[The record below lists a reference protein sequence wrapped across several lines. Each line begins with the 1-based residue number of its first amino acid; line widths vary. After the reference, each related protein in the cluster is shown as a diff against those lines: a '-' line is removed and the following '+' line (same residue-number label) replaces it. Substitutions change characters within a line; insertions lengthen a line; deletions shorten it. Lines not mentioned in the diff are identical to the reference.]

1 MAREGICDGF
11 GMVAYGNI
19 HIHVCTSNLY
29 QFVLMMMSLFCSS
42 HVLLFDC
49 LCDRFDN
56 YTAPVT
62 VDGTQVQL
70 ALWDTAGQED
80 YDRLRPL
87 SYPQVS
93 NISTTVLHPQV
104 SNIST
109 TVLHPQSI
117 HPLLCP
123 TPRCYIH
130 HCSPNLHPFQPL
142 CNISNLLLFLKSEHH
157 LSNSALRPYLMPT
170 GNMDY

>member
-19 HIHVCTSNLY
+19 HIHVCTSSLY

-109 TVLHPQSI
+109 TVLHPQVSNI
-117 HPLLCP
+117 STTVSHPQV
-123 TPRCYIH
+123 
-130 HCSPNLHPFQPL
+130 LHPPL
-142 CNISNLLLFLKSEHH
+142 FSKSPP
-157 LSNSALRPYLMPT
+157 LSTLM
-170 GNMDY
+170 